1 MHQIKAILI
10 VFLFRS
16 IGLICH
22 EEDPGV
28 INLVEGCQVSAQNFH
43 SEPNVKQFFI
53 SLSSH
58 ILPVEQGGS
67 FDIFTPL
74 AASGK
79 YSKFNYMIYEHI
91 FLKRVIYKSLLSFK
105 NF

>member
-1 MHQIKAILI
+1 MIKTTIKAILI
-10 VFLFRS
+10 LFLFRG

-22 EEDPGV
+22 EENPGV

-58 ILPVEQGGS
+58 VEQGGS

-79 YSKFNYMIYEHI
+79 YSEFNYMIYNHV
-91 FLKRVIYKSLLSFK
+91 FLKKVIYKSLLSIN